1 MRHPAALLLMLASTL
16 AFARQRSL
24 LPQLAKPAEGNG
36 VCKLESLPQEIR
48 NRLTMEFASW
58 KVQVPE
64 TLSPHAHERWESEK
78 PQQCP
83 GIAIGQFEKDKTIS
97 YGVLLTHQ
105 GRADANYKFLVF
117 SPKGVTPSF
126 EMRVLDQSDDG
137 GGSNLFIR
145 GVGIGKFFSESL
157 KKKFQVQAREG
168 ILLVDSGENEYE
180 ADIYFWV
187 SDAYQRQPVDY

>member
-1 MRHPAALLLMLASTL
+1 MRYTVPLLLVLALTL
-16 AFARQRSL
+16 VFSQQRSL
-24 LPQLAKPAEGNG
+24 LPEVAKPAEGNG

-58 KVQVPE
+58 KVQLPE
-64 TLSPHAHERWESEK
+64 TLNPHAHERWESEK

-97 YGVLLTHQ
+97 YGVLLAHQ
-105 GRADANYKFLVF
+105 GQADASYKFLVF
-117 SPKGVTPSF
+117 SPRRGTPSF
-126 EMRVLDQSDDG
+126 EMRVLDQSADG

-145 GVGIGKFFSESL
+145 GVGIGKFFSESS
-157 KKKFQVQAREG
+157 KRKFRVQAREG
-168 ILLVDSGENEYE
+168 ILFVDSGENEYE

-187 SDAYQRQPVDY
+187 GDAYQHQPVDY

>member
-1 MRHPAALLLMLASTL
+1 MRYPVLLLLMLASTL
-16 AFARQRSL
+16 VFARQRSL
-24 LPQLAKPAEGNG
+24 LPEVAKPAEGNG

-58 KVQVPE
+58 KVQEPE

-83 GIAIGQFEKDKTIS
+83 GIAIGQFEKDKKIS
-97 YGVLLTHQ
+97 YGVLLARK

-117 SPKGVTPSF
+117 SPKGGTPSF
-126 EMRVLDQSDDG
+126 EMHVLDQLDDG

-145 GVGIGKFFSESL
+145 RVGIGKFFSELS
-157 KKKFQVQAREG
+157 KKKFRVQAPEG

-180 ADIYFWV
+180 TDIYFWV
-187 SDAYQRQPVDY
+187 SNAYQHQWVDY